1 MTTSSGSHHRDRALR
16 HLEASLA
23 ARDALSDL
31 FATGRPVDRA
41 RIAHLHDEVRLGVK
55 LAQVNALLAIE
66 ERMANLTT
74 PTDAL
79 DALGLERVAA
89 GGRS

>member
-1 MTTSSGSHHRDRALR
+1 MTTTTGNQHRDRALR

-55 LAQVNALLAIE
+55 LAQVNALLAVE
-66 ERMANLTT
+66 DQLA
-74 PTDAL
+74 AL
-79 DALGLERVAA
+79 V
-89 GGRS
+89 GGDS